1 MHEFAFLLHQCQ
13 YFWIFKSEYIYFL
26 EMETK
31 TWILIILQGKVG
43 VGCDKAQGGT
53 EWTGMPV
60 GMEAGPLW
68 PLRFRAVA

>member
-1 MHEFAFLLHQCQ
+1 M
-13 YFWIFKSEYIYFL
+13 
-26 EMETK
+26 
-31 TWILIILQGKVG
+31 G

-68 PLRFRAVA
+68 PLRFRAVANARCFRSE